1 MPCLWTIVGFAEL
14 YIKPLYKK
22 IIPPPCSLHSI
33 VALSL
38 SYVWQ
43 KKKKNMQVSVC
54 HCEPVLRMIIR
65 KY

>member
-1 MPCLWTIVGFAEL
+1 MLCLWTIVGFPEL

-22 IIPPPCSLHSI
+22 IIPPLCSLHSI

-43 KKKKNMQVSVC
+43 KKKNMQVSVC
-54 HCEPVLRMIIR
+54 HFELVLKMIIR